1 MEHGPAPRPLRP
13 FGLARGR
20 GPACAFPFCQTF
32 PFLHFVQR
40 RVLAGLM
47 HGLGAWQNPGA
58 GPALGRAPAA
68 SPRVTHEHE
77 VLASCTEAR
86 VPAPT
91 QAVSISGTTP
101 G

>member
-1 MEHGPAPRPLRP
+1 
-13 FGLARGR
+13 
-20 GPACAFPFCQTF
+20 
-32 PFLHFVQR
+32 
-40 RVLAGLM
+40 M

-68 SPRVTHEHE
+68 SPRVTHERE